1 MSNSTTATTWTE
13 ANAYG
18 TRFTDN
24 IEIIEHYYSVLN
36 RLAVRA
42 IYSQR
47 GYKAEL
53 SDTANQVIKL
63 IERDNRRLN
72 SNRRLCSELYDA
84 VMELDETF
92 FIDPETY

>member
-1 MSNSTTATTWTE
+1 MSNLTTTTTWTE

-24 IEIIEHYYSVLN
+24 LEIIETYYSTLN
-36 RLAVRA
+36 RLAIRA

-53 SDTANQVIKL
+53 SDTASQVIKL
-63 IERDNRRLN
+63 IERDNTRLN
-72 SNRRLCSELYDA
+72 SGRRLCSELYNA
-84 VMELDETF
+84 VMDLDEEF